1 MGMNEHTEVEQFI
14 GIDVSKDTLDMGVYP
29 SRETLHVSYDDAGI
43 AHIVQRLKN
52 IGPKVIVLE
61 ATGGLET
68 RLSAELIAQAL
79 TVAIVNPRQV
89 RDFAKATG
97 QLAKTDRVDALILA
111 HFAHAIRPVAR
122 PPKDQETRALDDLV
136 GRRRQLMTMR
146 VQEVLRL
153 NTAASQSIQKSLKEH
168 IAWLDQRIRR
178 LDAELAERLQHSEA
192 WRAKDDLIRSI
203 PGIGKL
209 TSATLLARC
218 PELGSLNRRQI
229 ASMVGVAPLAND
241 SGKMR
246 GKRIIWG
253 GRADVRAVLYM
264 AALSAIRCND
274 AIKAFAQRL
283 KQTGKPAKVV
293 IVACMRKL
301 LTIMNTMLKNNM
313 PWRPQTS

>member
-1 MGMNEHTEVEQFI
+1 MNERPEVEQFI
-14 GIDVSKDTLDMGVYP
+14 GMDVSKDTLDMGVYP

-43 AHIVQRLKN
+43 AHMVRRLKN

-68 RLSAELIAQAL
+68 RLSAEWIAQGL

-97 QLAKTDRVDALILA
+97 QWAKTDRVDALILA
-111 HFAHAIRPVAR
+111 HFAHAICPVAR

-136 GRRRQLMTMR
+136 GRRRPLMTLR

-178 LDAELAERLQHSEA
+178 LDAELTERLQHSEA
-192 WRAKDDLIRSI
+192 WRVKDDLIRSI
-203 PGIGKL
+203 PGMGKL

-264 AALSAIRCND
+264 AALSDIRCND

-283 KQTGKPAKVV
+283 KQTGKPAKIV

-313 PWRPQTS
+313 PWRPQPQTS

>member
-1 MGMNEHTEVEQFI
+1 
-14 GIDVSKDTLDMGVYP
+14 
-29 SRETLHVSYDDAGI
+29 
-43 AHIVQRLKN
+43 
-52 IGPKVIVLE
+52 
-61 ATGGLET
+61 
-68 RLSAELIAQAL
+68 LSTELIAQGL

-241 SGKMR
+241 SGKMC

-253 GRADVRAVLYM
+253 GRAVLYM
-264 AALSAIRCND
+264 AALCAIRCND